1 MPLSFEPGDRGETS
15 LLLLGGG
22 PFEKNIEP
30 RCYDLRM
37 TTAASKQLANER
49 FIAQIARELGL
60 PESKVKVTAGLLA
73 DGGTVPFIARYRKE
87 ATGSLDEVQIA
98 AIRDRL
104 TQLDELEKRREAI
117 LKSLEERNLLT
128 DSLRQ
133 KVLAAATLTALED
146 VFAPYRPKRRTRAT
160 MAKDRGLEPLADWLL
175 AHQASNGNRE
185 EAARFV
191 VASEDKDKAV
201 PTVEDAL
208 AGARDI
214 LAERFSDDPEARR
227 QVRRRYESDARL
239 SSKVIT
245 GQDKDPEAAK
255 FRDYF
260 EWSEPLANVPS
271 HRLLAMRRG
280 EKEGHLLLRIKI
292 DEEQAIGLLQRL
304 FVNGEGAAGREVAS
318 ACEDGFRRLLSASL
332 ETEARLSSKKDADK
346 QAIQVFGENIREL
359 LMAAPLGQKC
369 VLAIDPGFRTGCKV
383 VVLDAQGKLLHDS
396 VVYATGNSSG
406 QVAQAREQVLK
417 MVDRFKVEAIAIGNG
432 TASRETEA
440 FIRSCRL
447 PGAIAIVVVNESG
460 ASIYSASEVA
470 REEFPDKDLTV
481 RGAVS
486 IGRRLMDPLAE
497 LVKLEPKSIGVG
509 QYQHDVDQRLLKEK
523 LSDVVVSSV
532 NRVGVEVNTASR
544 QLLSYVAGLNETI
557 AGNIVRYRNEN
568 GPLKSRSEL
577 KKVPRLGPKAF
588 EQAAGFLRIR
598 GAKNPLDS
606 SGVHPESYEV
616 VKRMAMDLECKV
628 TDLVEQG
635 ALRSKVQLEQ
645 YVDERVGLPTLT
657 DIMDELAK
665 PGRDPRE
672 RFEAFSFDPSVEK
685 PADLKLGMKLPG
697 IVTNVTAFG
706 AFVDVGVHQDGLVHV
721 SQLSDDFVK
730 DPATVVKVGQKVS
743 VTVVELDLQRN
754 RIGLSR
760 KTNPEIGGSR
770 KPGRDKQPT
779 SSRNSSPG
787 PRPKREPRQFG
798 GGSLADAFDQALK
811 KK

>member
-1 MPLSFEPGDRGETS
+1 MTLENSNVSSGGNPAKSILQDR
-15 LLLLGGG
+15 
-22 PFEKNIEP
+22 FV
-30 RCYDLRM
+30 
-37 TTAASKQLANER
+37 
-49 FIAQIARELGL
+49 AQIAQELGL
-60 PESKVKVTAGLLA
+60 PDSKVRVTAGLLSE
-73 DGGTVPFIARYRKE
+73 GGTVPFIARYRKE

-104 TQLDELEKRREAI
+104 EQLAELEKRREAI

-128 DSLRQ
+128 DELQ
-133 KVLAAATLTALED
+133 KKVLAAETLTTLED
-146 VFAPYRPKRRTRAT
+146 VFAPFRPKRRTRAT
-160 MAKDRGLEPLADWLL
+160 MAKERGLEPLADWLF
-175 AHQASNGNRE
+175 AHQDSDASSE
-185 EAARFV
+185 EASRFV
-191 VASEDKDKAV
+191 VESDDKDKAV
-201 PTVEDAL
+201 PTVDDAL

-214 LAERFSDDPEARR
+214 LAERFSDDPEARQVVR
-227 QVRRRYESDARL
+227 QRYEAEAIL
-239 SSKVIT
+239 SSKLIT
-245 GQDKDPEAAK
+245 GQDKDPGSAK

-260 EWSEPLANVPS
+260 EWSEPLAKVPS

-280 EKEGHLLLRIKI
+280 EKEGHLLLRIRI
-292 DEEQAIGLLQRL
+292 DEDQANALLKRQFVVGDGL
-304 FVNGEGAAGREVAS
+304 AGKQVAL
-318 ACEDGFRRLLSASL
+318 ACEDSFKRLLSASL
-332 ETEARLSSKKDADK
+332 ETEARLASKKLADE
-346 QAIQVFGENIREL
+346 QAIQVFGDNIREL

-383 VVLDAQGKLLHDS
+383 VVLDAQGKLLHDD
-396 VVYATGNSSG
+396 VVYATGSSAG
-406 QVAQAREQVLK
+406 QVARSREQILG
-417 MVDRFKVEAIAIGNG
+417 MVERYRVEAIAIGNG
-432 TASRETEA
+432 TGSRETEA
-440 FIRSCRL
+440 FVRSCRL
-447 PGAIAIVVVNESG
+447 PASIAVVVVNESG

-544 QLLSYVAGLNETI
+544 QLLSYVAGLNDTI
-557 AGNIVRYRNEN
+557 AGNIVHYRNEN
-568 GPLKSRSEL
+568 GPLKSRAEL
-577 KKVPRLGPKAF
+577 KKVSRLGPKAF

-598 GAKNPLDS
+598 QAKNPLDS
-606 SGVHPESYEV
+606 SGVHPESYDV
-616 VKRMAMDLECKV
+616 VKRMASDLQCEVK
-628 TDLVEQG
+628 DLVQSG
-635 ALRSKVQLEQ
+635 SLRNKVQLEH
-645 YVDERVGLPTLT
+645 YVDDRVGLPTLT
-657 DIMDELAK
+657 DIMEELAK

-672 RFEAFSFDPSVEK
+672 RFEAFAFDPNVEK

-721 SQLSDDFVK
+721 SQLSDDFVT
-730 DPATVVKVGQKVS
+730 DPATVVKVGQKVN

-760 KTNPEIGGSR
+760 KSNPEIGATR
-770 KPGRDKQPT
+770 QTNRDRQP
-779 SSRNSSPG
+779 SSSQRSQRTPQ
-787 PRPKREPRQFG
+787 PRREPKQFG

-811 KK
+811 KKS